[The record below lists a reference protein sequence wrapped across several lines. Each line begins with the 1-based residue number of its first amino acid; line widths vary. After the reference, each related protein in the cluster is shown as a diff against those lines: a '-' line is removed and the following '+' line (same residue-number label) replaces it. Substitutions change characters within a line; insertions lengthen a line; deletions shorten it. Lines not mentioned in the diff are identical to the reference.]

1 MTDDAEKL
9 TGPEVL
15 ALWQKAGQHTVMLP
29 SGLWAKV
36 RIPNAELLIR
46 TGRVPEQLRAIAIRF
61 ATSGISVANVAPAE
75 AQDFLNFVYVL
86 VGESLLA
93 LAPKGSD
100 PDDEAAFTRVRLS
113 GSELREMEIPQEDL
127 AAIVRIAN
135 RSESPAGV
143 TTTSMIE
150 NGMGDAARA
159 MRMTKAEAAKPA
171 TIAEYAGFRG
181 KRSGDPRGADGAEVR
196 AAAVGDD
203 GDRGSADRVRTR
215 RSRRA

>member
-1 MTDDAEKL
+1 MADEKL

-29 SGLWAKV
+29 TGLWAKV

-46 TGRVPEQLRAIAIRF
+46 TGRVPDQLRAIAIRF
-61 ATSGISVANVAPAE
+61 ATQGISAAGVAPTE

-86 VGESLLA
+86 VADSLLA
-93 LAPKGSD
+93 LAPAGSD
-100 PDDEAAFTRVRLS
+100 PDDEAAFTRVRVTF
-113 GSELREMEIPQEDL
+113 SELREMEIPQEDL

-135 RSESPAGV
+135 RSETPESV
-143 TTTSMIE
+143 TVTSMIGR
-150 NGMGDAARA
+150 GMHDSAKA

-171 TIAEYAGFRG
+171 TIADYAGFRG
-181 KRSGDPRGADGAEVR
+181 KRSSDPRGADGAEVR